1 MGLEVE
7 ESSLRTIVL
16 MVRVGEKDQG
26 RSLAVRFT
34 LVDVKFSYN
43 AIMGFPLINKV
54 KAIISLDIKLA
65 I

>member
-1 MGLEVE
+1 
-7 ESSLRTIVL
+7 